1 MRTNYLSKDRI
12 LNYIVK
18 YEKSH
23 TYSVK
28 EAYVNP
34 SLAKLQAERAI
45 LNEMYSKL
53 DAIDYRILSANCQS
67 FVAAYRLLPDILI
80 VHTSNNVYKINIVTK
95 SQIKEKE

>member
-18 YEKSH
+18 YENSY
-23 TYSVK
+23 TFSVK
-28 EAYVNP
+28 EAYAKP
-34 SLAKLQAERAI
+34 SIAKLRAERAI

-53 DAIDYRILSANCQS
+53 DAIDYRILSTNCHS
-67 FVAAYRLLPDILI
+67 FVAAYRILPDILI
-80 VHTSNNVYKINIVTK
+80 VHTSNNVYKINTVTK

>member
-28 EAYVNP
+28 EAHVNP
-34 SLAKLQAERAI
+34 SLAKLQAESTI

-53 DAIDYRILSANCQS
+53 DAIDYRILSCNCQS
-67 FVAAYRLLPDILI
+67 FVAAYRILPDILI
-80 VHTSNNVYKINIVTK
+80 VYTSNNVYKINIVTK

>member
-28 EAYVNP
+28 EAYANP
-34 SLAKLQAERAI
+34 SSAKLQAESNI
-45 LNEMYSKL
+45 LNEMYSRL
-53 DAIDYRILSANCQS
+53 DAIDYRILSFNCHY
-67 FVAAYRLLPDILI
+67 FIAAYRILPDILI
-80 VHTSNNVYKINIVTK
+80 VHTSNSVYKINIVTK
-95 SQIKEKE
+95 SQIKE